1 MTIYRRRLAS
11 SFSALRNTL
20 RKRLDAMDAGV
31 RTQLMD
37 LDDDAPDDETM
48 DDVLDPED
56 VAALGRE
63 ALAAEEKADIKA
75 LLKRIERLPPDS
87 KLASL
92 KDALASMQ
100 RDGYRQ
106 AMVFTQYTDTMD
118 FLREALGDGTDARLM
133 CFSGCGGEIPSAA
146 GDWRRISRDEAK
158 R

>member
-87 KLASL
+87 LKFQSL
-92 KDALASMQ
+92 PH
-100 RDGYRQ
+100 RTR
-106 AMVFTQYTDTMD
+106 
-118 FLREALGDGTDARLM
+118 
-133 CFSGCGGEIPSAA
+133 
-146 GDWRRISRDEAK
+146 
-158 R
+158 